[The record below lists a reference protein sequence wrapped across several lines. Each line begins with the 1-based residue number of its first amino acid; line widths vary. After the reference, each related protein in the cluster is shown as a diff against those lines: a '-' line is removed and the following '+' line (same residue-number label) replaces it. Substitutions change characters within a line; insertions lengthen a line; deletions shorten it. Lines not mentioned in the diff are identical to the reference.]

1 MLRTRFTAEAV
12 CGGLPHDVEEGR
24 DGLELH
30 LETHGERVKKTLF
43 DAIESVKYTFG
54 HYVEC
59 LRHFLT
65 LQNVYKTLFDTGGQ
79 KWYSRGVPDLRTCA
93 N

>member
-1 MLRTRFTAEAV
+1 MDLLAV
-12 CGGLPHDVEEGR
+12 LVR
-24 DGLELH
+24 H
-30 LETHGERVKKTLF
+30 LGTHGERVKKTLLH
-43 DAIESVKYTFG
+43 AIESVKYTFG